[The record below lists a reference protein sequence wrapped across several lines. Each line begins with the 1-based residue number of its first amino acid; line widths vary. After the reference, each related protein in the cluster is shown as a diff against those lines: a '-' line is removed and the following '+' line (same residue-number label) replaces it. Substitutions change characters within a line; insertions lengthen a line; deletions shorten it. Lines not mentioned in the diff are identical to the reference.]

1 MMIRKMNSR
10 NILLFIAIVVS
21 FACVSVGQ
29 AFAESHTFPE
39 PPTGPT
45 PLDKMIVMYPINA
58 FLSDPSCETEDQW
71 AQKIT
76 GIPPAVS
83 MHFAPV
89 HDGKGGFI
97 PFHKACLIMK
107 HAWEKDYPNYKA
119 PKIPW
124 SVQKILIRQGA
135 GIEWL
140 ILAHKNAIK

>member
-1 MMIRKMNSR
+1 MKNKS
-10 NILLFIAIVVS
+10 LFQNRLVFIIFAVS
-21 FACVSVGQ
+21 FALVSIGQ
-29 AFAESHTFPE
+29 AFAESHTLPE

-58 FLSDPSCETEDQW
+58 FLSDPSCETQDQW
-71 AQKIT
+71 AQNIT
-76 GIPPAVS
+76 GIPPTVS

-107 HAWEKDYPNYKA
+107 HAWNKDYPNFKA

-124 SVQKILIRQGA
+124 AVQKILIRQGA

-140 ILAHKNAIK
+140 MLARKNAIK